1 MHAPPHTILWV
12 GRISNGMAVTTHIP
26 GTRRIT
32 EETVWACPPEKWREG
47 VPHPSDFSTRSGA
60 LASPGAVQGPSL
72 VNPGSTLSPRA
83 LLVLLALT
91 SKTSF
96 KLMLPLH
103 HTGQR
108 RRAPAHL
115 FDNMVITKWDLA
127 VPPPCTAG
135 HAGRL
140 GGCPPRVRKCR
151 ALAATSPGHHAVC
164 TGAWKYVST
173 PAPPPPRSPHPPPLQ
188 PDGWSCC
195 LQFQRGIRLEIP
207 PPPIFKQKAHCDFTR
222 SP

>member
-1 MHAPPHTILWV
+1 MHAPPHTFLWV
-12 GRISNGMAVTTHIP
+12 GRISSGMAVTTHIP

-47 VPHPSDFSTRSGA
+47 GPHPSDFSTRSGA

-115 FDNMVITKWDLA
+115 FDNMVITKWDSGS
-127 VPPPCTAG
+127 PT
-135 HAGRL
+135 RL
-140 GGCPPRVRKCR
+140 YGGARGSSRRVSSKGQEMQGVSSDQPWPPRSVYGC
-151 ALAATSPGHHAVC
+151 LEVC
-164 TGAWKYVST
+164 EHS
-173 PAPPPPRSPHPPPLQ
+173 SPHPPL
-188 PDGWSCC
+188 
-195 LQFQRGIRLEIP
+195 P
-207 PPPIFKQKAHCDFTR
+207 PPPAPSARWLELLPAIPKGNQIGDPPTPNFQAKG
-222 SP
+222 SL